1 MEFLSLGR
9 KFTNQEKS
17 KAAILSVPYEATTS
31 FIKGCSKG
39 PESII
44 EASSHVELFDDELK
58 IKPHVVGISSHIV
71 GGLDN
76 NHELN
81 LKKIGNKF
89 LDLYKKGK
97 FVLSLGGEHS
107 ISIGI
112 VDALSTTEKSIS
124 VIQFDAHAD
133 FRNYYQKSNFS
144 HACTMRRIYEK
155 VSSIS
160 QVGIRSLS
168 NPEFNFMKKEKI
180 EPIYAWEMETMDAE
194 SIIERVRRSTG
205 DNVYI
210 TFDVDY
216 FSTEVIQDTG
226 TPEPGGP
233 GWYKTLKI
241 LKGIFEC
248 KNVVSMDI
256 VELIGSD
263 EPSSS
268 SFSTAL
274 LARKCIGYKFFCSK
288 KTKLSF

>member
-9 KFTNQEKS
+9 KYTNLEKS
-17 KAAILSVPYEATTS
+17 KVAILSVPYEVTTS

-44 EASSHVELFDDELK
+44 VASSHVELFDEELK
-58 IKPHVVGISSHIV
+58 VKPHVVGISSYTV
-71 GGLDN
+71 GGFDN

-81 LKKIGNKF
+81 LKEIGSKF

-97 FVLSLGGEHS
+97 FVISLGGEHS

-112 VDALSTTEKSIS
+112 VEALSTVQKNLS
-124 VIQFDAHAD
+124 VIQFDAHSD
-133 FRNYYQKSNFS
+133 LRNYYQKSNYS

-155 VSSIS
+155 VSSVS

-180 EPIYAWEMETMDAE
+180 NPIFAWEMENMSSEEIVDR
-194 SIIERVRRSTG
+194 IKKSTFE
-205 DNVYI
+205 NVYI

-263 EPSSS
+263 KPSYS

-274 LARKCIGYKFFCSK
+274 LARKCIGYRFFSNK
-288 KTKLSF
+288 KLN

>member
-9 KFTNQEKS
+9 KFINSEKS

-44 EASSHVELFDDELK
+44 KASSHVELFDEELNT
-58 IKPHVVGISSHIV
+58 KPHVVGISSHIV
-71 GGLDN
+71 ENFNN

-89 LDLYKKGK
+89 LELYKKGK
-97 FVLSLGGEHS
+97 FVLSFGGEHS

-112 VDALSTTEKSIS
+112 IDTLSTVEKKLS

-133 FRNYYQKSNFS
+133 FRNYYQGSNYS

-160 QVGIRSLS
+160 QIGIRSLS
-168 NPEFNFMKKEKI
+168 NPEFNFVKKEKLN
-180 EPIYAWEMETMDAE
+180 PIFAWEMESMGSQEIVERIRE
-194 SIIERVRRSTG
+194 STV

-216 FSTEVIQDTG
+216 FSTEVIKDTG

-233 GWYKTLKI
+233 SWYKTLRI

-248 KNVVSMDI
+248 KNVVGMDI
-256 VELIGSD
+256 VELIGSYD
-263 EPSSS
+263 SSYS
-268 SFSTAL
+268 SFSAAL
-274 LARKCIGYKFFCSK
+274 LARKCIGYKFFCNK
-288 KTKLSF
+288 KLN